1 MRTAARIP
9 SRDITWSLDNLFVG
23 RGATKYLSAAAAV
36 TPDLQRQNDGFRLDP
51 PIYYPPTSPQK
62 GGSREGVSPS
72 YPFYT
77 SPLISKIATPSHPST
92 KEDLYYA
99 KASAAVAAQVEA
111 ETETESKSNSL
122 RQVPAIKLSN
132 KIHVVGFDTH
142 ARFVAHALA
151 ADPKLPPVQML
162 THSPISMKAWGQEGR
177 AVSIHDSKGH
187 PISSR
192 EILCPDYVSRRYNS
206 PVYQPILDNII
217 LSTAARAA
225 FPTLHALRE
234 RIDRRTTVCLLEP
247 GLGLMEMLNEEV
259 FNVPALRPNYVIC
272 HSSHKLA
279 RHSYHKYSLRHI
291 PGNLYLHAV
300 PRDDEDEDIDR
311 VTSQL
316 LGNQHTRH
324 MIDILSAAGDL
335 NAVDVSWKQ
344 LLLHKLPDMIFQSL
358 ADTLSAILD
367 CSFNLI
373 RSNRSAMRLWEN
385 MLAETIHIIS
395 SIPDFQGRR
404 KLRFL
409 HERQFAT
416 KLRVRLERQ
425 GTEYSHWIREVRMG
439 KEPPAQFLNGYF
451 VRRAQE
457 VGVDHRYN
465 SLAISMLKARV
476 ESRRKMHEIPF
487 NIIPEYDDY

>member
-1 MRTAARIP
+1 M
-9 SRDITWSLDNLFVG
+9 G
-23 RGATKYLSAAAAV
+23 RGATKYLSAVAAAM
-36 TPDLQRQNDGFRLDP
+36 PDLQRRNDGFRLDP
-51 PIYYPPTSPQK
+51 PIYYPPTSPQN

-77 SPLISKIATPSHPST
+77 SPPISKIATPPHPST
-92 KEDLYYA
+92 KEDSDSA
-99 KASAAVAAQVEA
+99 RASAAVAAQVGA
-111 ETETESKSNSL
+111 ETETESNSP
-122 RQVPAIKLSN
+122 RPVPAIRLSN
-132 KIHVVGFDTH
+132 KIHVVGFDPH

-162 THSPISMKAWGQEGR
+162 THNPISMKAWGQEGR

-192 EILCPDYVSRRYNS
+192 EILCPDYVSRRYKS
-206 PVYQPILDNII
+206 LGYQPILDNII

-225 FPTLHALRE
+225 FPTLHALRK

-259 FNVPALRPNYVIC
+259 FDVPALRPNYVIC

-279 RHSYHKYSLRHI
+279 RHSYYKYTIRHI
-291 PGNLYLHAV
+291 PGKLYLHAV

-316 LGNQHTRH
+316 LGNQHTKH
-324 MIDILSAAGDL
+324 MIGLLSAASDL
-335 NAVDVSWKQ
+335 NAVGISWRR
-344 LLLHKLPDMIFQSL
+344 LLLEKLPDMIFESL

-373 RSNRSAMRLWEN
+373 RCNKNAMRLWEN

-395 SIPDFQGRR
+395 SLPEFEGHRK

-425 GTEYSHWIREVRMG
+425 GAEYSRWVADVRMG
-439 KEPPAQFLNGYF
+439 KEPPVQFVNGYF

-457 VGVDHRYN
+457 VGVDHRNN

-476 ESRRKMHEIPF
+476 ESRRKMHEVPF
-487 NIIPEYDDY
+487 KLIPEYDDY